1 MITKTYLDGRLKQ
14 LEEKLKRGIEAKDE
28 KTFHE
33 MEIKSLKE
41 NVELLKEKI
50 EENKDIINNYLS
62 EHNNFKNEIE
72 ELKDKIYDLE
82 NLVEFKKGIKTE
94 NEDDSIVSDI

>member
-1 MITKTYLDGRLKQ
+1 MITKTYIDGRLNQ

-33 MEIKSLKE
+33 MEIRNLKE

-62 EHNNFKNEIE
+62 EHNDLEDEIK
-72 ELKDKIYDLE
+72 ELKDKIYNLE
-82 NLVEFKKGIKTE
+82 NSAEFEKGIKTE